1 MPKKSFFKLFVL
13 SPLVAGI
20 VLSFQNCSPVSFQS
34 VDLPSVTDLDVCSQ
48 NPEAPQCVKGRTC
61 TFNGQ
66 TYSQGDVVK
75 AYLTSSVPTGQN
87 CTSENRICL
96 NGEFSGSYMYA
107 TCTVNGPQ
115 ACLFNGQ
122 TIAHGNSVKAYQNS
136 TVPFGGTC
144 VSQDRVC
151 NNGAL
156 SGSYNFANCSV
167 GGAASCL
174 FNGQTI
180 THGGS
185 ATAYPNSSV
194 PYGQSCQGAVRTC
207 NNGVLSGSGS
217 YASCTVGSAASCL
230 FNGQTIA
237 HGQTVM
243 AYSSSSVPFGQSC
256 ISQSRTCSNGSLS
269 GSYTYATCSPGTAA
283 SCLFNGQTI
292 ANGQSVTAY
301 QSSSVPFG
309 QSCQSQQRTCSNGV
323 LSGTYGASS
332 CSTQGAASC
341 SYPGGTLTWG
351 PAGAC
356 SASSGPVTLAHNQST
371 SFTSAATM
379 AKGNITYSCNN
390 GSFQVAFESCN
401 SIILASGQHCDI
413 GGPWGWKATESIC
426 PSGQKPVSA
435 DSLGGCPAGFTPYNA
450 NGVIGCYIGNSNPAR
465 PASCTGDPR
474 DECCMWMCTANQTSV
489 VRWQCAFQLDASGQR
504 VYGRCTT
511 NRRVSSR
518 DESVITET
526 SCAAK
531 YGAENCDPDTEVPYI
546 PVEGGA

>member
-1 MPKKSFFKLFVL
+1 M
-13 SPLVAGI
+13 
-20 VLSFQNCSPVSFQS
+20 
-34 VDLPSVTDLDVCSQ
+34 
-48 NPEAPQCVKGRTC
+48 
-61 TFNGQ
+61 
-66 TYSQGDVVK
+66 
-75 AYLTSSVPTGQN
+75 
-87 CTSENRICL
+87 
-96 NGEFSGSYMYA
+96 
-107 TCTVNGPQ
+107 
-115 ACLFNGQ
+115 
-122 TIAHGNSVKAYQNS
+122 KAYQNS

-144 VSQDRVC
+144 VSQNRVC

-156 SGSYNFANCSV
+156 SGSY
-167 GGAASCL
+167 
-174 FNGQTI
+174 
-180 THGGS
+180 
-185 ATAYPNSSV
+185 
-194 PYGQSCQGAVRTC
+194 
-207 NNGVLSGSGS
+207 S
-217 YASCTVGSAASCL
+217 YATCSAGGAASCL

-237 HGQTVM
+237 HGQTVT
-243 AYSSSSVPFGQSC
+243 AYASSSVPFGQSC
-256 ISQSRTCSNGSLS
+256 TSQSRTCSNGSLS
-269 GSYTYATCSPGTAA
+269 GSYAYATCSPGTAA
-283 SCLFNGQTI
+283 SCLFNGQTV

-301 QSSSVPFG
+301 QSSSVPYGSTCTSQTRTCSNGSLSGSYAYALCNVGSAASCNFNGQTVAHGQTVIAYANSSVPFGSTCSSQSRTCNNGSLSGSYSYSTCSVQGAANCTFNGQIVPNGSSITAYAASSVPFG

-371 SFTSAATM
+371 SFTSSATM

-390 GSFQVAFESCN
+390 GNFQVASESCN
-401 SIILASGQHCDI
+401 PIILASGQHCDI

-465 PASCTGDPR
+465 PASCNGDPR
-474 DECCMWMCTANQTSV
+474 DECCMWMCAANQTSV

-518 DESVITET
+518 DESVITQT

-546 PVEGGA
+546 PFEGGA